1 MKGTNQKDNHH
12 SEQKDPQNGSDRYQE
27 GRDPQTRIDAV
38 EEASRESFPAS
49 DSPGWISQHA
59 EDVATSKTTHTLL
72 EQLKTMAA
80 SRDPQQQ
87 ALYRKI
93 LDQREHVLT
102 QAVTDAAQ
110 ALLRAS
116 GYNTAS
122 QNNQQAIALLADHL
136 ADSSISEIDQ
146 QLLAL
151 VGTKALFGFR
161 LESWMDDDSLRLFPT
176 GTQEL
181 DTLVVLRLARALNR
195 ARDKEGLLWRMISE
209 AITLPPEEVEYVKAS
224 IAALLEE
231 VPISELDDSLGT
243 MIVNSILGG

>member
-27 GRDPQTRIDAV
+27 SRDPQTRIDAV

-49 DSPGWISQHA
+49 DPPGWISQHA
-59 EDVATSKTTHTLL
+59 EERTSHTPI
-72 EQLKTMAA
+72 ERLKIIAG
-80 SRDPQQQ
+80 SRDPQRQ

-93 LDQREHVLT
+93 LDQRDHVLT
-102 QAVTDAAQ
+102 QAVTGAAQ
-110 ALLRAS
+110 ALLKAS
-116 GYNTAS
+116 GYDTAS
-122 QNNQQAIALLADHL
+122 NNNQQAIALLADHL

-161 LESWMDDDSLRLFPT
+161 LETWMDDDSLRLFPT

-195 ARDKEGLLWRMISE
+195 ARDEAGLLWRMISE
-209 AITLPPEEVEYVKAS
+209 AITLPPEEAEYVKAS
-224 IAALLEE
+224 ISALLEE
-231 VPISELDDSLGT
+231 VPISELDDALGV
-243 MIVNSILGG
+243 MIVNSVLGG